1 MIISE
6 KLCKKIT
13 TTLVE
18 NNLIDPYLYDAY
30 YYCFDFLL
38 DILLFASIIIFIG
51 ILSHNFLL
59 SIIYLII
66 LIPLKSIAGGAHATT
81 PFFCGILSYT
91 ITFICIFLS
100 KTLPFIPII
109 NLIISFIICIIICIL
124 APIEPQNKKYTIEN
138 RIKAKKICIILS
150 IFIYLF
156 LLIMLILKKSCFANL
171 TMMCIIITVINQI
184 IGLHQRNGGT
194 NNDSEYCH
202 MR

>member
-38 DILLFASIIIFIG
+38 DILLF
-51 ILSHNFLL
+51 
-59 SIIYLII
+59 
-66 LIPLKSIAGGAHATT
+66 
-81 PFFCGILSYT
+81 
-91 ITFICIFLS
+91 
-100 KTLPFIPII
+100 
-109 NLIISFIICIIICIL
+109 

-184 IGLHQRNGGT
+184 IGLYQRNGGT

>member
-59 SIIYLII
+59 SIMYLII

-91 ITFICIFLS
+91 I
-100 KTLPFIPII
+100 
-109 NLIISFIICIIICIL
+109 
-124 APIEPQNKKYTIEN
+124 EN
-138 RIKAKKICIILS
+138 RIKAKNICIILS

-184 IGLHQRNGGT
+184 IGLYQRNGGT